1 MLLSFPCFSRVR
13 QTCAA
18 LLLLLCL
25 PLPCLSLLSAH
36 AAEPDFAPVREYIR
50 TRMQERDVPAM
61 SVAVAKDGRLL
72 WTEGFGVADRE
83 RGIAADA
90 DTMYSL
96 ASVTKTFTAVAL
108 MTLVQEG
115 RIALDDPVNR
125 HLDEAGLHS
134 WVDDADAATIR
145 HVANHTSGLGTAE
158 QFFYGE
164 SERALIPPMAQ
175 SIQRY
180 GHLYRRAGE
189 VHEYNNFGYGLLG
202 HVVERVTGQS
212 YGDALRTRVFEPLGM
227 RHSSIDIGPGLERH
241 AAARYGGKR
250 EPIPFYGFAEPGAA
264 AMYAS
269 APDLARFGLFFLG
282 RPLPGQREILDARH
296 RAAMVENA
304 FRTDPHARYGIGLEV
319 IDDGGYRWYEHGGS
333 MSGVS
338 ASLTMV
344 PSEGLVVAVLGNVSG
359 APVAQVRER
368 IFQQLLPGWRA
379 QAAATAGPATASAP
393 RPAPIGTAPSE
404 WRGDWS
410 GTLHTYE
417 GPVPARLR
425 VLEDGRALFRL
436 GDQLW
441 SLLDKVEV
449 EDGRLRG
456 YTLSQ
461 VPTADARRRRH
472 ALRVDLRLRGDALAG
487 EAMAWSGPKGPAGV
501 LDPYFVFALNHWLEL
516 RRADSGDEG

>member
-1 MLLSFPCFSRVR
+1 MSSFSPRASHVHRA
-13 QTCAA
+13 CAA
-18 LLLLLCL
+18 LLLCL
-25 PLPCLSLLSAH
+25 PLLSLH
-36 AAEPDFAPVREYIR
+36 AAEPDFAPIRDYIR
-50 TRMQERDVPAM
+50 ERMRERDIPAM

-72 WTEGFGVADRE
+72 WAEGFGMADRE
-83 RGIAADA
+83 RGVAADA
-90 DTMYSL
+90 DTLYSL

-108 MTLVQEG
+108 MTLVQDG
-115 RIALDDPVNR
+115 RVDLDAPINR
-125 HLDEAGLHS
+125 YLGDAKLHS
-134 WVDDADAATIR
+134 WVDDADAATVR
-145 HVANHTSGLGTAE
+145 HVANHTAGLGTAE

-175 SIQRY
+175 SIRRY

-202 HVVERVTGQS
+202 HVVERISGQS
-212 YGDALRTRVFEPLGM
+212 YGDYLHTRVFEPLGM
-227 RHSSIDIGPGLERH
+227 RHASIDIAPGLARH

-282 RPLPGQREILDARH
+282 RPLAGQRMVLDARH

-304 FRTDPHARYGIGLEV
+304 FRTDPHAAYGVGLEV
-319 IDDGGYRWYEHGGS
+319 IDDGDYRWYEHGGS

-344 PSEGLVVAVLGNVSG
+344 PSEGLVVAVLANVSG
-359 APVAQVRER
+359 APVAQIRER
-368 IFQQLLPGWRA
+368 IFQQWLPGWRA
-379 QAAATAGPATASAP
+379 QVESAVVPSVPRSAPAT
-393 RPAPIGTAPSE
+393 TAPAG

-410 GTLHTYE
+410 GSLHTHE
-417 GPVPARLR
+417 GPVPAQLR
-425 VLEDGRALFRL
+425 VLADGRALFRL

-441 SLLDKVEV
+441 SLLDRMEM

-456 YTLSQ
+456 YSLSQ
-461 VPTADARRRRH
+461 VPTADAKRRRH
-472 ALRVDLRLRGDALAG
+472 ALRVDLRLRGEVLGG

-516 RRADSGDEG
+516 RRVPADSGR

>member
-1 MLLSFPCFSRVR
+1 MSMSLPRSSRVR
-13 QTCAA
+13 RACVA
-18 LLLLLCL
+18 LLLCL
-25 PLPCLSLLSAH
+25 PPLSVH
-36 AAEPDFAPVREYIR
+36 AAEPELDFAPTREYLR
-50 TRMQERDVPAM
+50 ARMQERDVPAM

-72 WTEGFGVADRE
+72 WAEGFGMADRE

-115 RIALDDPVNR
+115 CIALDDPIND
-125 HLDEAGLHS
+125 HLGEARLHS
-134 WVDDADAATIR
+134 WVDDADAATLR

-189 VHEYNNFGYGLLG
+189 THEYNNFGYGLLG
-202 HVVERVTGQS
+202 HVVERISGQP
-212 YGDALRTRVFEPLGM
+212 YGDYLRTRVFAPLGM
-227 RHSSIDIGPGLERH
+227 RHSAIDLAAGLERH

-269 APDLARFGLFFLG
+269 ARDLARFGSFFLG
-282 RPLPGQREILDARH
+282 HLQPGQREILDARH
-296 RAAMVENA
+296 RAAMVEGA
-304 FRTDPHARYGIGLEV
+304 FRTDPHAAYGIGLEV

-368 IFQQLLPGWRA
+368 IFQQMLPGWRA
-379 QAAATAGPATASAP
+379 EAGSTAAAAP
-393 RPAPIGTAPSE
+393 VAAQSTPPGTAPIE

-410 GTLHTYE
+410 GILHTYE

-425 VLEDGRALFRL
+425 VLDDGRALFRL

-461 VPTADARRRRH
+461 VPTVDAQRRRH
-472 ALRVDLRLRGDALAG
+472 ALRVDLRQRGDALAG

-516 RRADSGDEG
+516 RRANAGDEG

>member
-1 MLLSFPCFSRVR
+1 MSLSFPRSSRVR
-13 QTCAA
+13 RACVA
-18 LLLLLCL
+18 LLLCL
-25 PLPCLSLLSAH
+25 PLLSVH
-36 AAEPDFAPVREYIR
+36 AAEPEPDFAPVREYIR
-50 TRMQERDVPAM
+50 ARMQERDVPAM

-72 WTEGFGVADRE
+72 WAEGFGMADRE

-125 HLDEAGLHS
+125 HLGEARLHS
-134 WVDDADAATIR
+134 WVDDADAATLR

-189 VHEYNNFGYGLLG
+189 THEYNNFGYGLLG
-202 HVVERVTGQS
+202 HVVERITGQPYS
-212 YGDALRTRVFEPLGM
+212 EALRTRVFTPLGM
-227 RHSSIDIGPGLERH
+227 RHSSIDIPPALEPY

-282 RPLPGQREILDARH
+282 RPLPEQRAILDARH
-296 RAAMVENA
+296 RAAMVEGA
-304 FRTDPHARYGIGLEV
+304 FRTDPDVSYGIGLEV
-319 IDDGGYRWYEHGGS
+319 VDDGGYRWYEHGGS

-368 IFQQLLPGWRA
+368 IFQRLLPGWRA
-379 QAAATAGPATASAP
+379 QAASAAPAVALSTS
-393 RPAPIGTAPSE
+393 RPDPVTTAPSE

-410 GTLHTYE
+410 GTLHTHE

-425 VLEDGRALFRL
+425 VLADGRALFRL

-441 SLLDKVEV
+441 SLLDQVEV

-516 RRADSGDEG
+516 RRANAGDEG